1 MDKKTAFINVAG
13 TVFALGLSLS
23 SCNSTML
30 VRDRQSIMETKGI
43 FAEKENSM
51 INNTTLEHIGSQNI
65 YIAKASRKLERE
77 AYEIFGEMREA
88 TKEEIEGVDNYI
100 KKISRKTGVNFWDLC

>member
-1 MDKKTAFINVAG
+1 MDKKTTLVNVAG
-13 TVFALGLSLS
+13 TVFALGISLS

-30 VRDRQSIMETKGI
+30 VKDRQSIMETKGI

-51 INNTTLEHIGSQNI
+51 ISNTILDNTSSQNI
-65 YIAKASRKLERE
+65 YIAKTPRKLEKE
-77 AYEIFGEMREA
+77 AYEIFGEMRKA